1 MWFFNTFGGILALIL
16 TGLVS
21 GTLAYLLMHLGGFD
35 EE

>member
-21 GTLAYLLMHLGGFD
+21 GTLAYLLMSLGLPD
-35 EE
+35 ED